1 MAVCVLN
8 TDVLRSGACGYT
20 LGNVVDIYL
29 ANYSDVTATA
39 LTDSKQEV
47 ATITM
52 KASSKFYHI
61 EPAKNSASWS
71 DNLQVGG
78 SNNKYKRHQLVFT
91 VNKNYDADA
100 VDIVDALA
108 LGRYIAVAKLSN
120 GTYIMLGRG
129 AGLEA
134 IESDNVTNQ
143 GSGDP
148 SGESGI
154 TATLIAD
161 LEESAL
167 PLAEAAVKTVLGESN

>member
-39 LTDSKQEV
+39 LTSGKQEV
-47 ATITM
+47 ASITM
-52 KASSKFYHI
+52 KADTQFYHI

-91 VNKNYDADA
+91 VNKNYDTDA

-148 SGESGI
+148 TGESGI

-167 PLAEAAVKTVLGESN
+167 PLGETAITTVIGG